1 MTHDTCRLTAKNRDQ
16 LRNPTLGNRVW
27 LTVFNTFLR
36 PIIPS
41 GSGTFR
47 IVFWVE
53 TIRASIPGARGG
65 GAGGA
70 NTTQRQ
76 VHFNM
81 SMNVDIRQ

>member
-65 GAGGA
+65 VLAELI
-70 NTTQRQ
+70 QRSDKY
-76 VHFNM
+76 HFNM
-81 SMNVDIRQ
+81 SMNVEIRQ

>member
-1 MTHDTCRLTAKNRDQ
+1 MANC
-16 LRNPTLGNRVW
+16 
-27 LTVFNTFLR
+27 FFTFLR

-65 GAGGA
+65 AGGA

-76 VHFNM
+76 V
-81 SMNVDIRQ
+81 SLQYVDERGN